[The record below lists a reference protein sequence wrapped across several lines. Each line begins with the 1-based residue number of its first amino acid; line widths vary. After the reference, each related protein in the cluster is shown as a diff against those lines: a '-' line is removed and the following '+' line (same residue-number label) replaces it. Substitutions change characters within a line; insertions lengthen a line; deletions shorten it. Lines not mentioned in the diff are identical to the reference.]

1 MANVM
6 FAQPDRGTAVIEI
19 VGSAREFRSHYLGGF
34 TAALSYYHVPRLCLA
49 PTAHNH
55 NLAVVNH
62 AWGKVLPRG
71 TGAGGLTHGKGGGKA
86 LAFKTTPLCRAILSE
101 RKRQELVGSHTARE
115 VGRPCLQNHPRCDQS
130 IAIHPCDATQCYG

>member
-71 TGAGGLTHGKGGGKA
+71 TGAGGLS
-86 LAFKTTPLCRAILSE
+86 PNPNPNPNPNPDPNP
-101 RKRQELVGSHTARE
+101 VPGSHRSQPQPSSEPRVVQSAAARNR
-115 VGRPCLQNHPRCDQS
+115 GWWAQPYP
-130 IAIHPCDATQCYG
+130 